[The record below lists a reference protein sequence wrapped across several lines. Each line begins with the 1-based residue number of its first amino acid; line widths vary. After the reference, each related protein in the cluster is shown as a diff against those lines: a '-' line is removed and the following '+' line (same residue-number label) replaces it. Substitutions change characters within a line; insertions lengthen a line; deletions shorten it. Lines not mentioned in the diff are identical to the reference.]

1 MKKTFLFRG
10 ILSALILLANLA
22 CQKAANEPDPPDP
35 VVTQWLRVA
44 EYGGGAV
51 RGSAAFAIGAD
62 ATIVSGQAANQMIAW
77 VYRYNAA
84 GNTWTRKTDFP
95 GTPRLDA
102 SGFAIGARG
111 YVCLGGDNGSIG
123 LLKDVWE
130 YDPQN
135 DAWTQKAD
143 FPGSARLLATALVI
157 GQKAYIVGGGR
168 SGVHLKDV
176 WEFDP
181 QADTWTR
188 KKDFPGWGVNSAAGF
203 VIGDRGY
210 MGTGAIDGAVWTTT
224 CDFWEYDPAGDS
236 WTKRADFPGV
246 TRGYAQGFAIGSKG
260 YIGLGVQYVQPMI
273 VPVDLWE
280 YDPQSNAWTRQPDL
294 PASGRGMAVS
304 FVIDSRGYVGLG
316 NGAGSS
322 DNRDVWKFTPR

>member
-51 RGSAAFAIGAD
+51 RGSAAFAIGGD

-84 GNTWTRKTDFP
+84 GNTWTRKNDFP

-102 SGFAIGARG
+102 SGFAIGAKG
-111 YVCLGGDNGSIG
+111 YVCLGGDNGAIG

-143 FPGSARLLATALVI
+143 FPGSARLLAVALVI
-157 GQKAYIVGGGR
+157 GEKAYIVGGGR
-168 SGVHLKDV
+168 SGVHNKDV

-188 KKDFPGWGVNSAAGF
+188 K
-203 VIGDRGY
+203 
-210 MGTGAIDGAVWTTT
+210 
-224 CDFWEYDPAGDS
+224 
-236 WTKRADFPGV
+236 
-246 TRGYAQGFAIGSKG
+246 
-260 YIGLGVQYVQPMI
+260 
-273 VPVDLWE
+273 
-280 YDPQSNAWTRQPDL
+280 
-294 PASGRGMAVS
+294 
-304 FVIDSRGYVGLG
+304 
-316 NGAGSS
+316 
-322 DNRDVWKFTPR
+322 

>member
-10 ILSALILLANLA
+10 TLIALILIATMA
-22 CQKAANEPDPPDP
+22 CKNESNDPNPPDP
-35 VVTQWLRVA
+35 VVTQWLQVA
-44 EYGGGAV
+44 AYGGGAV

-62 ATIVSGQAANQMIAW
+62 AYVISGQAANQMIAL

-84 GNTWTRKTDFP
+84 GNAWTRKNDFP
-95 GTPRLDA
+95 GTARLDA

-143 FPGSARLLATALVI
+143 FPGDARLLATALVI

-168 SGVHLKDV
+168 SGVHNNDV
-176 WEFDP
+176 WEYDP
-181 QADTWTR
+181 PTDTWTR
-188 KKDFPGWGVNSAAGF
+188 KNDFPGWGINGAAGF
-203 VIGDRGY
+203 VANNRGY
-210 MGTGAIDGAVWTTT
+210 MGTGVIDGAAWTTT
-224 CDFWEYDPAGDS
+224 CDFWEYDAAGDS

-246 TRGYAQGFAIGSKG
+246 GRGYAQGFSINGKG
-260 YIGLGVQYVQPMI
+260 YIGLGVQYVQPMT

-316 NGAGSS
+316 NGA
-322 DNRDVWKFTPR
+322 DNFDRSDVWKFTPR